1 MRPCLHPL
9 ATDLPSH
16 PIGVFRS
23 SHRSPLNFLE
33 CLTKFMKRISFFT
46 NVKVTPVSS
55 RLLES
60 YLTTALLS
68 CCVAV
73 DSGERPAQPQKTVLS
88 SVLFVLG
95 ELVAGGV
102 LKEAASHAWFWAA
115 QLSATS
121 YWTLRFYPSFF
132 HGISSAWTPRHL
144 VKADQDS
151 MP

>member
-16 PIGVFRS
+16 PIGVFGS

-68 CCVAV
+68 FLLCG
-73 DSGERPAQPQKTVLS
+73 SGQWRAASTASENCTQS
-88 SVLFVLG
+88 SMLFVLG

-121 YWTLRFYPSFF
+121 YWTLGFYPSFF
-132 HGISSAWTPRHL
+132 HAISSA
-144 VKADQDS
+144 
-151 MP
+151 